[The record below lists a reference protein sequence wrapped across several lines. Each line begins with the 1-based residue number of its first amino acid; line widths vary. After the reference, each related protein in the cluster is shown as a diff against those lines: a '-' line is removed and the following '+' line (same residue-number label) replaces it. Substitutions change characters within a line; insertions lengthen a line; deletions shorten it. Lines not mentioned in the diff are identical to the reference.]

1 MFDIC
6 LLGTGGMMPLPGR
19 WLTSCLIR
27 YNGTTVLIDCG
38 EGTQVTMR
46 ETGWSFKA
54 IDYILF
60 THYHGDHISGLP
72 GLLLT
77 IGNCERTEPLTLIG
91 PRGLRKIVEGLLLIA
106 PGLPIP
112 IEYVELTRE
121 QIQEQQE
128 LQLGELFVRP
138 CQADH
143 GIPCVGY
150 SVEVKRQPK
159 FDPQRAKE
167 AGIPLPYWRRLQ
179 NGETVTEA
187 DGTVYEPSM
196 VLGEARKGL
205 KLTYCTDSRPKE
217 SIVRAAQNADL
228 FICEGMY
235 GEPDKQD
242 KAKEH
247 KHMSYQEA
255 AQMAKEAGV
264 SELWLTHFSP
274 AMPNPRQYLSE
285 ATAIFPNTKVGKD
298 RMTKEFKFREDNE

>member
-106 PGLPIP
+106 PGLPFP

-128 LQLGELFVRP
+128 LQLGDLFVRP

-167 AGIPLPYWRRLQ
+167 AGMPLPYWRRLQ
-179 NGETVTEA
+179 NGEAVTEA

-196 VLGEARKGL
+196 VLGQARKGL

-217 SIVRAAQNADL
+217 SIVRAAQEADL

-298 RMTKEFKFREDNE
+298 RMIKEFKFREDE

>member
-19 WLTSCLIR
+19 WLTSCIMR
-27 YNGTTVLIDCG
+27 YKGTSLLIDCG
-38 EGTQVTMR
+38 EGTQVTLR
-46 ETGWSFKA
+46 ELGWSFKA

-77 IGNCERTEPLTLIG
+77 IGNCERTEPVTLIG

-106 PGLPIP
+106 PGLPFP
-112 IEYVELTRE
+112 IEYIELSRE
-121 QIQEQQE
+121 QIQQQE
-128 LQLGELFVRP
+128 EIKLGELFVRP

-150 SVEVKRQPK
+150 SVEAKRQPR
-159 FDPQRAKE
+159 FDPARAKE

-179 NGETVTEA
+179 NGETITEA
-187 DGTVYEPSM
+187 GGTVYEPSM

-205 KLTYCTDSRPKE
+205 KVTYCTDSRPKE
-217 SIVRAAQNADL
+217 SIVRAAEGSDL

-242 KAKEH
+242 KVKEH
-247 KHMSYQEA
+247 KHMSYREA
-255 AQMAKEAGV
+255 ARMAKEAGV

-274 AMPNPRQYLSE
+274 AMPNPRQYISE

-298 RMTKEFKFREDNE
+298 RMVKEFKFRENE

>member
-27 YNGTTVLIDCG
+27 YNGTTLLIDCG

-91 PRGLRKIVEGLLLIA
+91 PRGLKKIVEGLLLIA
-106 PGLPIP
+106 PGLPFP
-112 IEYVELTRE
+112 IHYVELTRE

-187 DGTVYEPSM
+187 DGPVYEPSM

-205 KLTYCTDSRPKE
+205 KLTYCTDSRPKD

-235 GEPDKQD
+235 GEPDKQE

-255 AQMAKEAGV
+255 AQMAKEAGAA
-264 SELWLTHFSP
+264 ELWLTHFSP

-298 RMTKEFKFREDNE
+298 RMTKEFKFRDDE

>member
-106 PGLPIP
+106 PGLPFP

-128 LQLGELFVRP
+128 LQLGDLFVRP

-196 VLGEARKGL
+196 VLGQARKGL
-205 KLTYCTDSRPKE
+205 KMTYCTDSRPKE
-217 SIVRAAQNADL
+217 SIVRAAQEADL

-298 RMTKEFKFREDNE
+298 RMIKEFKFREDE

>member
-106 PGLPIP
+106 PGLPFP

-217 SIVRAAQNADL
+217 SIVRAAQDADL

-285 ATAIFPNTKVGKD
+285 ATTIFPNTKVGKD

>member
-106 PGLPIP
+106 PGLPFP

-217 SIVRAAQNADL
+217 SIVRAAQEADL

-298 RMTKEFKFREDNE
+298 RMIKEFKFREDE

>member
-1 MFDIC
+1 
-6 LLGTGGMMPLPGR
+6 MPLPGR

-106 PGLPIP
+106 PGLPFP

-187 DGTVYEPSM
+187 DGTIYEPSM

>member
-106 PGLPIP
+106 PGLPFP

-128 LQLGELFVRP
+128 LQLGDLFVRP

-196 VLGEARKGL
+196 VLGQARKGL

-217 SIVRAAQNADL
+217 SIVRAAQEADL

-298 RMTKEFKFREDNE
+298 RMIKECKFREDE

>member
-106 PGLPIP
+106 PGLPFP

-196 VLGEARKGL
+196 VLGQARKGL

-217 SIVRAAQNADL
+217 SIVRAAQEADL

-255 AQMAKEAGV
+255 AQMAKEARV

-298 RMTKEFKFREDNE
+298 RMIKEFKFREDE

>member
-106 PGLPIP
+106 PGLPFP

-128 LQLGELFVRP
+128 LQLGDLFVRP
-138 CQADH
+138 CQAEH

-196 VLGEARKGL
+196 VLGQARKGL

-217 SIVRAAQNADL
+217 SIVRAAQEADL

-298 RMTKEFKFREDNE
+298 RMIKEFKFREDE

>member
-77 IGNCERTEPLTLIG
+77 IGNCERTAPLTLIG

-106 PGLPIP
+106 PGLPFP

-128 LQLGELFVRP
+128 LQLGDLFVRP

-196 VLGEARKGL
+196 VLGQARKGL

-217 SIVRAAQNADL
+217 SIVRAAQEADL

-298 RMTKEFKFREDNE
+298 RMIKEFKFREDE

>member
-27 YNGTTVLIDCG
+27 YNGTTLLIDCG

-106 PGLPIP
+106 PGLPFP
-112 IEYVELTRE
+112 IHYVELTRE

-205 KLTYCTDSRPKE
+205 KLTYCTDSRPKD

-235 GEPDKQD
+235 GEPDKQE

-255 AQMAKEAGV
+255 AQMAKEAGAA
-264 SELWLTHFSP
+264 ELWLTHFSP

-298 RMTKEFKFREDNE
+298 RMTKEFKFRDDE

>member
-106 PGLPIP
+106 PGLPFP

-196 VLGEARKGL
+196 VLGQARKGL

-217 SIVRAAQNADL
+217 SIVRAAQEADL

-298 RMTKEFKFREDNE
+298 RMIKEFKFREDE

>member
-106 PGLPIP
+106 PGLPFP

-121 QIQEQQE
+121 QILEQQE
-128 LQLGELFVRP
+128 LQLGDLFVRP

-196 VLGEARKGL
+196 VLGQARKGL

-217 SIVRAAQNADL
+217 SIVRAAQEADL

-298 RMTKEFKFREDNE
+298 RMIKEFKFREDE

>member
-106 PGLPIP
+106 PGLPFP

-128 LQLGELFVRP
+128 LQLGDLFVRP

-143 GIPCVGY
+143 GIPCVSY

-196 VLGEARKGL
+196 VLGQARKGL

-217 SIVRAAQNADL
+217 SIVRAAQEADL

-298 RMTKEFKFREDNE
+298 RMIKEFKFREDE

>member
-106 PGLPIP
+106 PGLPFP

-187 DGTVYEPSM
+187 DGTIYEPSM

>member
-1 MFDIC
+1 
-6 LLGTGGMMPLPGR
+6 MPLPGR

-106 PGLPIP
+106 PGLPFP

-128 LQLGELFVRP
+128 LQLGDLFVRP

-196 VLGEARKGL
+196 VLGQARKGL

-217 SIVRAAQNADL
+217 SIVRAAQEADL

-298 RMTKEFKFREDNE
+298 RMIKEFKFREDE

>member
-27 YNGTTVLIDCG
+27 YNGTTLLIDCG

-106 PGLPIP
+106 PGLPFP
-112 IEYVELTRE
+112 IHYVELTRE

-235 GEPDKQD
+235 GEPDKQE

-255 AQMAKEAGV
+255 AQMAKEAGAA
-264 SELWLTHFSP
+264 ELWLTHFSP

-298 RMTKEFKFREDNE
+298 RMTKEFKFRDDNE

>member
-106 PGLPIP
+106 PGLPFP

-128 LQLGELFVRP
+128 LQLGDLFVRP

-196 VLGEARKGL
+196 VLGQVRKGL

-217 SIVRAAQNADL
+217 SIVRAAQEADL

-298 RMTKEFKFREDNE
+298 RMIKEFKFREDE

>member
-106 PGLPIP
+106 PGLPFP

-128 LQLGELFVRP
+128 LQLGDLFVRP

>member
-106 PGLPIP
+106 PGLPFP

-128 LQLGELFVRP
+128 LQLGDLFVRP

-196 VLGEARKGL
+196 VLGQARKGL

-217 SIVRAAQNADL
+217 SIVRATQEADL

-298 RMTKEFKFREDNE
+298 RMIKEFKFREDE

>member
-106 PGLPIP
+106 PGLPFP

-167 AGIPLPYWRRLQ
+167 AGIPLRYWRRLQ

>member
-106 PGLPIP
+106 PGLPFP

-128 LQLGELFVRP
+128 LQLGDLFVRP

-196 VLGEARKGL
+196 VLGQARKGL

-217 SIVRAAQNADL
+217 SIVRAAQEADL

-298 RMTKEFKFREDNE
+298 RMIKEFKFREDE

>member
-1 MFDIC
+1 
-6 LLGTGGMMPLPGR
+6 
-19 WLTSCLIR
+19 
-27 YNGTTVLIDCG
+27 
-38 EGTQVTMR
+38 MR

-106 PGLPIP
+106 PGLPFP

-285 ATAIFPNTKVGKD
+285 ATVIFPNTKVGKD

>member
-1 MFDIC
+1 
-6 LLGTGGMMPLPGR
+6 MPLPGR

-106 PGLPIP
+106 PGLPFP

-196 VLGEARKGL
+196 VLGQARKGL

-217 SIVRAAQNADL
+217 SIVRAAQEADL
-228 FICEGMY
+228 FICEGRY

-298 RMTKEFKFREDNE
+298 RMIKEFKFREDE

>member
-106 PGLPIP
+106 PGLPFP

-196 VLGEARKGL
+196 VLGQARKGL
-205 KLTYCTDSRPKE
+205 KLTYCTDSRPKD
-217 SIVRAAQNADL
+217 SIVRAAQSADL

-235 GEPDKQD
+235 GEPDKQE

-285 ATAIFPNTKVGKD
+285 ATAIFPNTRVGKD
-298 RMTKEFKFREDNE
+298 RMTKEFKFRDDNE

>member
-1 MFDIC
+1 
-6 LLGTGGMMPLPGR
+6 MPLPGR

-106 PGLPIP
+106 PGLPFP

>member
-1 MFDIC
+1 M
-6 LLGTGGMMPLPGR
+6 
-19 WLTSCLIR
+19 
-27 YNGTTVLIDCG
+27 
-38 EGTQVTMR
+38 
-46 ETGWSFKA
+46 
-54 IDYILF
+54 
-60 THYHGDHISGLP
+60 
-72 GLLLT
+72 
-77 IGNCERTEPLTLIG
+77 
-91 PRGLRKIVEGLLLIA
+91 
-106 PGLPIP
+106 
-112 IEYVELTRE
+112 
-121 QIQEQQE
+121 
-128 LQLGELFVRP
+128 GELFVRP

-196 VLGEARKGL
+196 VLGQARKGL
-205 KLTYCTDSRPKE
+205 KLTYCTDSRPKD
-217 SIVRAAQNADL
+217 SIVRAAQSADL

-235 GEPDKQD
+235 GEPDKQE

-274 AMPNPRQYLSE
+274 SMNYPEDFIGPVR
-285 ATAIFPNTKVGKD
+285 AIFPNAYAAKD
-298 RMTKEFKFREDNE
+298 GRSVELRFEEE